1 MNFNK
6 IFSNQNAKELS
17 DVEDADSDAQS
28 YASSGGDDET
38 DYLGG
43 AKKKKASKQI
53 GEEEED
59 IDEELEKEDDD
70 EDEEDDEDDLD
81 KDEDDEDD
89 LDKDKDEDD
98 EDDDSI
104 NSEDLD
110 AMNLETNKKSKKKKN
125 AKKVIETN
133 EFLSDIDYDNEMD
146 NENEEDK
153 YHQKIKQHIKHN
165 TIMLEHPESQFH
177 NYEEIETLSKVVRN
191 KYGQI
196 VDPFHQTSPTM
207 TKYELADIL
216 GKRASQINENAP
228 IFVDV
233 DPSVI
238 DGYLIA
244 LKELQEKKIPFIIQ
258 RPLPNGKMEYWPISE
273 LELLIPLN

>member
-17 DVEDADSDAQS
+17 DVEDSDAQS

-43 AKKKKASKQI
+43 AAKKKKAVKPT
-53 GEEEED
+53 GEEDEEEED
-59 IDEELEKEDDD
+59 DDLEEDD
-70 EDEEDDEDDLD
+70 EDLEKDDEDDLD
-81 KDEDDEDD
+81 KDEDE
-89 LDKDKDEDD
+89 LDKDDDEDD

-133 EFLSDIDYDNEMD
+133 EFLSDLDYDNELD

-196 VDPFHQTSPTM
+196 VDPFHQTSPFM

-228 IFVDV
+228 LFIDA
-233 DPSVI
+233 DPTII
-238 DGYLIA
+238 DGYNLA
-244 LKELQEKKIPFIIQ
+244 LLELQQKKIPFIIQ

-273 LELLIPLN
+273 LELLINIS

>member
-1 MNFNK
+1 MNFK
-6 IFSNQNAKELS
+6 LYGGVDKDSI
-17 DVEDADSDAQS
+17 SDAGTEDD
-28 YASSGGDDET
+28 YVSSDGDNEIDKKINKKVLEGLDGDEIEGEE
-38 DYLGG
+38 DEEDEDEIEG
-43 AKKKKASKQI
+43 
-53 GEEEED
+53 GEEEE
-59 IDEELEKEDDD
+59 EEEEDDDD
-70 EDEEDDEDDLD
+70 EDEDDEN
-81 KDEDDEDD
+81 DEYMDPE
-89 LDKDKDEDD
+89 E
-98 EDDDSI
+98 
-104 NSEDLD
+104 
-110 AMNLETNKKSKKKKN
+110 LELLELENNKKSKKKKN
-125 AKKVIETN
+125 SKKMIQTTEY
-133 EFLSDIDYDNEMD
+133 LSDLEDDNDDIDN
-146 NENEEDK
+146 NEEDK

-165 TIMLEHPESQFH
+165 TIMMEHPEIQFH

-196 VDPFHQTSPTM
+196 VDPFHTTNPFM
-207 TKYELADIL
+207 TKYELTDIL

-233 DPSVI
+233 DPNVI

>member
-1 MNFNK
+1 
-6 IFSNQNAKELS
+6 
-17 DVEDADSDAQS
+17 
-28 YASSGGDDET
+28 
-38 DYLGG
+38 
-43 AKKKKASKQI
+43 
-53 GEEEED
+53 
-59 IDEELEKEDDD
+59 
-70 EDEEDDEDDLD
+70 
-81 KDEDDEDD
+81 
-89 LDKDKDEDD
+89 
-98 EDDDSI
+98 
-104 NSEDLD
+104 
-110 AMNLETNKKSKKKKN
+110 MNLETNKKSKKKKN
-125 AKKVIETN
+125 GKKVIETN

-165 TIMLEHPESQFH
+165 TIMLEHPECQFH

-196 VDPFHQTSPTM
+196 VDPFHTTNPFM

>member
-6 IFSNQNAKELS
+6 MFSNQNAKELS
-17 DVEDADSDAQS
+17 DIEDADNDSINS
-28 YASSGGDDET
+28 YASSIEENDYIGG
-38 DYLGG
+38 
-43 AKKKKASKQI
+43 KKKKVAKQI
-53 GEEEED
+53 GDED
-59 IDEELEKEDDD
+59 ELEDEIDKE
-70 EDEEDDEDDLD
+70 EEEDDEDDDD
-81 KDEDDEDD
+81 KEKDDEDDEDEE
-89 LDKDKDEDD
+89 KDEDD
-98 EDDDSI
+98 DEDDDDDEDSI

-110 AMNLETNKKSKKKKN
+110 AMNLETNKKLKKKKN
-125 AKKVIETN
+125 GKKVIETN
-133 EFLSDIDYDNEMD
+133 DFLSDIDYDNEMD

-165 TIMLEHPESQFH
+165 TIMFEHPEIQFH

-207 TKYELADIL
+207 TKYELTDIL

-273 LELLIPLN
+273 LELLINIL

>member
-1 MNFNK
+1 MNFNT
-6 IFSNQNAKELS
+6 IFSNKNAKEMS
-17 DVEDADSDAQS
+17 DVEDADSDVNS
-28 YASSGGDDET
+28 YTSSADEEPN
-38 DYLGG
+38 YLGG
-43 AKKKKASKQI
+43 AKKKVAKQI

-70 EDEEDDEDDLD
+70 EDDEDDEDDLDKEEDDEDDLD
-81 KDEDDEDD
+81 KDEDED
-89 LDKDKDEDD
+89 
-98 EDDDSI
+98 DDDSI

-196 VDPFHQTSPTM
+196 VDPFHTTNPFM

-244 LKELQEKKIPFIIQ
+244 LAELQQKKIPFIIQ

-273 LELLIPLN
+273 LELLINIS

>member
-6 IFSNQNAKELS
+6 IFSNQNAKEMS
-17 DVEDADSDAQS
+17 DVEEVDSDAQS
-28 YASSGGDDET
+28 YASSGDDET

-43 AKKKKASKQI
+43 AKKKAAKQI

-59 IDEELEKEDDD
+59 IDEELEKEDD

-81 KDEDDEDD
+81 DDED
-89 LDKDKDEDD
+89 LDKDEDD

-125 AKKVIETN
+125 GKKVIETN

-146 NENEEDK
+146 NDNEEDK

-196 VDPFHQTSPTM
+196 VDPFHITNPFM

-216 GKRASQINENAP
+216 GKRASQIDENAALF
-228 IFVDV
+228 IEA
-233 DPSVI
+233 DPSI
-238 DGYLIA
+238 ISGYHLA
-244 LKELQEKKIPFIIQ
+244 MLELQQKKIPFIIQ

-273 LELLIPLN
+273 LEILINIS

>member
-6 IFSNQNAKELS
+6 IFSNQNAKEMS
-17 DVEDADSDAQS
+17 DVENDDSDAQS
-28 YASSGGDDET
+28 YASSAGDEEPN
-38 DYLGG
+38 YLGG
-43 AKKKKASKQI
+43 AKKKKATKPT
-53 GEEEED
+53 GEE
-59 IDEELEKEDDD
+59 DEED
-70 EDEEDDEDDLD
+70 EDEELDEDDEDLEKDDDDDLD
-81 KDEDDEDD
+81 KEEDDEDD
-89 LDKDKDEDD
+89 LDKDKDDDD

-110 AMNLETNKKSKKKKN
+110 AMNLETNKKTKKKKN
-125 AKKVIETN
+125 GKKVIETN
-133 EFLSDIDYDNEMD
+133 EFLSDIDYDNELD

-165 TIMLEHPESQFH
+165 TIMLEHPECQFH

-191 KYGQI
+191 KHGQI
-196 VDPFHQTSPTM
+196 VDPFHTTNPFM

-244 LKELQEKKIPFIIQ
+244 LAELQQKKIPFIIQ

-273 LELLIPLN
+273 LELLINIS